1 MYEVELKLRAD
12 HDTVRTALDD
22 AGATPDRR
30 VRQVDTYYDAPHREF
45 AETDEALRLREER
58 RERMGDSD
66 APDVVDEGDATDAPD
81 TVDEGDA
88 TDAPDVVDEGDAT
101 DAPDVVDEA
110 GVTDA
115 ETTTRLTYKGPL
127 VDAESKTRA
136 EHETAVA
143 DGDTAA
149 GILAGLGF
157 EPAAVV
163 EKDRTFFRLDG
174 YTVSLDTVDGLGE
187 FVEVEGEAA
196 GEDDVADV
204 REGAA
209 DVLRGLGLDPDDQIR
224 TSYLGLLLDVGE

>member
-58 RERMGDSD
+58 RERMGDS
-66 APDVVDEGDATDAPD
+66 
-81 TVDEGDA
+81 
-88 TDAPDVVDEGDAT
+88 DAPDVVDEGDAT